1 MEELL
6 EKAGI
11 LRRQQELLSKFK
23 KRYIY
28 LIGTEQDILTKLIY
42 AFHENK
48 NYQEYTYN
56 KWSKRQYIF
65 NNGWEVQYSTFLLNL
80 NEPLDIAKNKAD
92 GFIFVYNNRDLFSFE
107 KAISRIDK
115 LMIKLRAQLNETTK
129 DQREQKELKV
139 LGRIVLLG
147 YDDNSEKEIVIP
159 PSRGKEIADSNNMFF
174 YELSSSTL
182 GNITNIVENM
192 VYFFNYYVKKNRS

>member
-1 MEELL
+1 MEELI

-48 NYQEYTYN
+48 DYQKFTYN

-65 NNGWEVQYSTFLLNL
+65 NNGGEVHYSTFLLNL
-80 NEPLDIAKNKAD
+80 NEPLENAQKKAD
-92 GFIFVYNNRDLFSFE
+92 GLIFVYNNRDILSFE
-107 KAISRIDK
+107 RAFK
-115 LMIKLRAQLNETTK
+115 LLTQLKAQLNEATK

-139 LGRIVLLG
+139 LGKIVLLG
-147 YDDNSEKEIVIP
+147 YDDNSEKKIVIP
-159 PSRGKEIADSNNMFF
+159 PSRGMEIADSYNMFF
-174 YELSSSTL
+174 YEISSSTL

-192 VYFFNYYVKKNRS
+192 VYFFNYYVKKNK

>member
-1 MEELL
+1 MEELI

-48 NYQEYTYN
+48 DYQEFTYN

-65 NNGWEVQYSTFLLNL
+65 NNGGEVHYSTFLLNL
-80 NEPLDIAKNKAD
+80 NEPLENAKKKAD
-92 GFIFVYNNRDLFSFE
+92 GFIFVYNNRDRLSFE
-107 KAISRIDK
+107 RAFGNIDK
-115 LMIKLRAQLNETTK
+115 LLTQLKAQLNEATK

-139 LGRIVLLG
+139 LGKIVLLG
-147 YDDNSEKEIVIP
+147 YDDNSEKKIVIP
-159 PSRGKEIADSNNMFF
+159 PSRGMEIADSYNMFF
-174 YELSSSTL
+174 YEISSSTL

-192 VYFFNYYVKKNRS
+192 VYFFNYYVKKNK

>member
-1 MEELL
+1 MEELI

-48 NYQEYTYN
+48 DYQEFTYN

-65 NNGWEVQYSTFLLNL
+65 NNGGEVHYSTFLLNL
-80 NEPLDIAKNKAD
+80 NEPLENAKKKAD
-92 GFIFVYNNRDLFSFE
+92 GLIFVYNNRDNESFVR
-107 KAISRIDK
+107 AICNIDNLLTK
-115 LMIKLRAQLNETTK
+115 LKAQLNEATK

-139 LGRIVLLG
+139 LGKIVLLG
-147 YDDNSEKEIVIP
+147 YDDNSEKKIVIP
-159 PSRGKEIADSNNMFF
+159 PSQGMERADSYNMLF

-192 VYFFNYYVKKNRS
+192 VYFFNYYVKKNK

>member
-1 MEELL
+1 MEELI

-48 NYQEYTYN
+48 DYQEFTYN

-65 NNGWEVQYSTFLLNL
+65 NNGGEVHYSTFLLNL
-80 NEPLDIAKNKAD
+80 NEPLENAKKKAD
-92 GFIFVYNNRDLFSFE
+92 GLIFVYNNRDNESFVR
-107 KAISRIDK
+107 AICNIDK
-115 LMIKLRAQLNETTK
+115 LKAQLNEATK

-139 LGRIVLLG
+139 LGKIVLLG
-147 YDDNSEKEIVIP
+147 YDDKSEKKIVIP
-159 PSRGKEIADSNNMFF
+159 PSQGMERADSYNMLF

-192 VYFFNYYVKKNRS
+192 VYFFNYYVKKNK